1 VAEMD
6 HLIRAAHT
14 ASPLIQHTGGVEQLQ
29 QVNPQAGPAPAAPCP
44 PQPCATAQPGPPVGP
59 PIAVHEPAAG
69 EHIVVPIVP
78 NQPLTFDFNPL
89 DLKAVEHTGDLILTF
104 PDGAQITLHDVIGP
118 CGPQPVPLELPD
130 GTVITA
136 SELLQAFHLSLAGP
150 CGGPTLN
157 EINPTAGPT
166 PIVANTGF
174 GTAPFDAGG
183 IGPGL
188 TPDGPLSPTG
198 FGISNEFLHGV
209 GGGTP
214 TPPGPPGPPTPP
226 SSPFL
231 TVPDVD
237 VHNYFLGTSP
247 PSPTHVSGTD
257 YTVDLAGN
265 YISEV
270 VSSSSAA
277 FIEHYY
283 TLGTQPL
290 TFGTQA
296 NPGTTLTGLYGT
308 FNMDS
313 AGNYS
318 YTLDTAHEHVL
329 SQLGSD
335 MMSQAVNQPFVNQ
348 GFYQPGFEDAFDV
361 VTSNGTDTAGNL
373 TSDFKQI
380 QFEFNA
386 ATVSST
392 AATVGVGAPQSA
404 TTSMLLT
411 YTDAVDPAHT
421 FQQLVTVDS
430 SGHVVVTPES
440 GTIVQPNDPALV
452 SLEYLS
458 GSGANV
464 SSVSIEGES
473 FNIGAT
479 IGAGQHAYAAVI
491 NPALDGLGDNG
502 DTGSASAAGASQD
515 SGSTLTTLISF
526 NDTALSGINGTL
538 GYMFDG
544 SSTSANG
551 AGNADTVNYAN
562 GSDAATLNG
571 STTAGATSV
580 IEWSSTA
587 TIDGNTHIDGAPG
600 SASSTG
606 GLNVLEVES
615 STAQNLDFTSTLS
628 SDPNTGSV
636 KNVEVFDLTDGAHSS
651 TANSITLTANDV
663 FNLAQH
669 EPTAIQNAGGAAA
682 LWILGN
688 ASDTVNLAGTGSTWT
703 QISQPVTQV
712 GQAGGNASQ
721 MVGFTEYAA
730 TTTGGQT
737 VHVYVQNA
745 IQNAG
750 HVAHH

>member
-1 VAEMD
+1 MAEMD
-6 HLIRAAHT
+6 HLIRVAHT
-14 ASPLIQHTGGVEQLQ
+14 ASPLIHHTGGVEQLQ

-69 EHIVVPIVP
+69 EHIVVPVVP

-89 DLKAVEHTGDLILTF
+89 DLKAAEHTGDLILTF

-150 CGGPTLN
+150 CGGPALN
-157 EINPTAGPT
+157 EINPTAGPA

-174 GTAPFDAGG
+174 GTAPFDIGG

-188 TPDGPLSPTG
+188 TPDGPLTPTG
-198 FGISNEFLHGV
+198 FGISTEFLHGV
-209 GGGTP
+209 GGGNP
-214 TPPGPPGPPTPP
+214 SPPGPPGPPTPP

-237 VHNYFLGTSP
+237 LHNYFLGTSP
-247 PSPTHVSGTD
+247 PPPTHVGGTD
-257 YTVDLAGN
+257 YTVDLTGN

-270 VSSSSAA
+270 VSSSPAA
-277 FIEHYY
+277 LIEHYY

-296 NPGTTLTGLYGT
+296 NPGTTLAGLYGT

-318 YTLDTAHEHVL
+318 YTLDTTHEHVL

-392 AATVGVGAPQSA
+392 AATVGVGASPLT

-452 SLEYLS
+452 SLEYLI

-479 IGAGQHAYAAVI
+479 IGPSQHAYAAVI

-515 SGSTLTTLISF
+515 TGSTLTVTHAF
-526 NDTALSGINGTL
+526 NDALSGLSGSF
-538 GYMFDG
+538 GYLYDN
-544 SSTSANG
+544 SSTTATG
-551 AGNADTVNYAN
+551 GGNADAINYADN
-562 GSDAATLNG
+562 SDAATLNG
-571 STTAGATSV
+571 STAPGATNV
-580 IEWSSTA
+580 FEWSSTA
-587 TIDGNTHIDGAPG
+587 LIDVNTHIDGG
-600 SASSTG
+600 SG
-606 GLNVLEVES
+606 NGLNVLEIES
-615 STAQNLDFTSTLS
+615 STAQNLDFNLTLN
-628 SDPNTGSV
+628 SDPTTGNV
-636 KNVEVFDLTDGAHSS
+636 KNVEVFDLTDGAHSG
-651 TANSITLTANDV
+651 TANSVTLTANDV

-669 EPTAIQNAGGAAA
+669 EPTAVQNAGGAAA
-682 LWILGN
+682 LWIVGSAADN
-688 ASDTVNLAGTGSTWT
+688 VTLAGTGSTWT
-703 QISQPVTQV
+703 QISQPVTQA

-730 TTTGGQT
+730 TTTGGQA